1 MTLNQI
7 DKTVAEVRENHLA
20 RSVERPIPGV
30 NAFSAPIFDHSGSI
44 ASAPGPALQVELIA
58 GRKRR
63 YLHLIEPRRTVSL
76 SPDSE
81 LAGTKLAVI
90 KHGQHPL
97 VV

>member
-1 MTLNQI
+1 
-7 DKTVAEVRENHLA
+7 
-20 RSVERPIPGV
+20 
-30 NAFSAPIFDHSGSI
+30 
-44 ASAPGPALQVELIA
+44 
-58 GRKRR
+58 
-63 YLHLIEPRRTVSL
+63 LIEPRRTVSL